1 MNEKQSIN
9 IKFFQRG
16 KVKYESTTLLTLYV
30 RLQGILFAQVLYFG
44 LLSKVDARFY
54 KLTYPIVDTAVSR
67 LVSLGNRSKIKSLYK
82 TNTFFISNK
91 SRY

>member
-1 MNEKQSIN
+1 MNEKQSI

-16 KVKYESTTLLTLYV
+16 KVKYETTTLLTLYV
-30 RLQGILFAQVLYFG
+30 RLQGIFFAQVFYLG
-44 LLSKVDARFY
+44 LLSKLDARC

-67 LVSLGNRSKIKSLYK
+67 LVSLGNRNKIKSLYK
-82 TNTFFISNK
+82 ANTFFISNK

>member
-30 RLQGILFAQVLYFG
+30 RLQGILFAQVLYG
-44 LLSKVDARFY
+44 LLSKVDARY

>member
-1 MNEKQSIN
+1 MNEKQSI

-16 KVKYESTTLLTLYV
+16 KVKYETMTLLTLYV
-30 RLQGILFAQVLYFG
+30 RLQGIFFAQVFYLG
-44 LLSKVDARFY
+44 LLSKLDARY

-67 LVSLGNRSKIKSLYK
+67 LVSLGNRNKMKSLYK

>member
-44 LLSKVDARFY
+44 LLSKVDARY
-54 KLTYPIVDTAVSR
+54 KLTCLSYRRHSCFEA
-67 LVSLGNRSKIKSLYK
+67 G
-82 TNTFFISNK
+82 ISG
-91 SRY
+91 

>member
-1 MNEKQSIN
+1 MNEKQSI

-44 LLSKVDARFY
+44 QLSKLVARY
-54 KLTYPIVDTAVSR
+54 ELTSTQLFRGWYLWVT
-67 LVSLGNRSKIKSLYK
+67 GTK
-82 TNTFFISNK
+82 
-91 SRY
+91 

>member
-16 KVKYESTTLLTLYV
+16 KVKYAESTTLLTLYV

-44 LLSKVDARFY
+44 LLSKLDAR
-54 KLTYPIVDTAVSR
+54 
-67 LVSLGNRSKIKSLYK
+67 
-82 TNTFFISNK
+82 
-91 SRY
+91 

>member
-30 RLQGILFAQVLYFG
+30 RLQGILFARVLYFG
-44 LLSKVDARFY
+44 LLSKVDARY
-54 KLTYPIVDTAVSR
+54 KLTYPIVDTVSR
-67 LVSLGNRSKIKSLYK
+67 LVSLGNRSKIKSLLIQ
-82 TNTFFISNK
+82 N
-91 SRY
+91 

>member
-44 LLSKVDARFY
+44 LLSKLDARY

-67 LVSLGNRSKIKSLYK
+67 LVSLGNRNKIKSLYK

>member
-16 KVKYESTTLLTLYV
+16 KVKYAESTTLLTLYV

-44 LLSKVDARFY
+44 LLSKLDARY

-67 LVSLGNRSKIKSLYK
+67 LVSLGNRNKIKSLYK